1 MAYQRKTR
9 DVWGVQGLYYG
20 EWERLTAEKKRETK
34 LLLKRNVTM
43 RTSEDFLA
51 V

>member
-9 DVWGVQGLYYG
+9 DVWEVRGFYYG
-20 EWERLTAEKKRETK
+20 EWERLTAEKRETK
-34 LLLKRNVTM
+34 LLLKRNFTM
-43 RTSEDFLA
+43 RTSDDFLA